1 MIDIPME
8 MKTIMGLWNRIFQK
22 RNLERQEGTSGKD
35 SQDEQKRQN
44 EDSQIGSTIA
54 GVETARQVQATVAQK
69 FAVPDTYTGNRNLYD
84 DPNAKIAAKKAL
96 FKEGT
101 VVKDP
106 YTGERLVLTKKEAK
120 LLYGKD

>member
-54 GVETARQVQATVAQK
+54 GVETARQV
-69 FAVPDTYTGNRNLYD
+69 
-84 DPNAKIAAKKAL
+84 
-96 FKEGT
+96 
-101 VVKDP
+101 
-106 YTGERLVLTKKEAK
+106 
-120 LLYGKD
+120 